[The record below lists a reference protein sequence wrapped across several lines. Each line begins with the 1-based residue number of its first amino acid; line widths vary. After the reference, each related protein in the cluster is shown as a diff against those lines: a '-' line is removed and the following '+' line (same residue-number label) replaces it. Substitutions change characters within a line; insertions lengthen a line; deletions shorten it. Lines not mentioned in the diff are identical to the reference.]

1 MSASSY
7 RSKLGIVGIVV
18 GLVAAACTSV
28 GAAEPNDAG
37 EVVVRIVDNRFE
49 PSTIRVKVGQRV
61 RFVIENQGRHT
72 HEFMVGREP
81 VPGSDYLEDD
91 VWTPF
96 EQDFW
101 EGIEVDI
108 SGTGMPMGFP
118 GVEMEMDMG
127 DGQMQDGQMQDGQMQ
142 DGQMQD
148 GQMQDGQM
156 QDGQMQ
162 DGQMQDGQMAGE
174 GDHAEGDGGM
184 DMGGGEE
191 GHHGGMVMLQ
201 PGDPSGAEPGQV
213 SIIEFT
219 VPADKVGVWGI
230 GCFQEAGQ
238 HYEDG
243 MRGTLIV
250 EEA

>member
-142 DGQMQD
+142 DGQM
-148 GQMQDGQM
+148 
-156 QDGQMQ
+156 
-162 DGQMQDGQMAGE
+162 AGE